1 MDDILKRNIRKT
13 VLFMLATV
21 FVPLLCLPLAL
32 IPDLDRSSDSNWI
45 VLLAV
50 AELVYI
56 LGCVFVLV
64 WGSSRVIWK
73 LPFGKVWRKVLFF
86 RLADH
91 LSGLLLVL
99 GVFVDC
105 MFEYIDQLIL
115 ILCGPSLSGHM
126 NTVARGSA

>member
-13 VLFMLATV
+13 VLYMLATV

-86 RLADH
+86 AWLIIYPACCWFWA
-91 LSGLLLVL
+91 VL
-99 GVFVDC
+99 WIVC
-105 MFEYIDQLIL
+105 LNIL
-115 ILCGPSLSGHM
+115 I
-126 NTVARGSA
+126 N